1 MGCFAEKSCPL
12 HLETWLIS
20 SFRAVESISGYFLYN
35 IKFLLKIVTC
45 FVYPNSSCFSYSYR
59 CNSENFLII
68 RNVTNYH
75 TITRKTRDNEY
86 LHECIR
92 KDKRH
97 WPPSLFPG
105 VLSFFFFSGRI
116 LLPGNTFRSETLNY
130 YWMPIIVSYKLSFR
144 YVRLIEV
151 LF

>member
-1 MGCFAEKSCPL
+1 MGCFAKNSCPL

-35 IKFLLKIVTC
+35 IKFLLKFLTC
-45 FVYPNSSCFSYSYR
+45 FVYPNSSCFSYSSR

-75 TITRKTRDNEY
+75 TITRKWMFTWM
-86 LHECIR
+86 HH
-92 KDKRH
+92 KRQETLT
-97 WPPSLFPG
+97 PPSLFPG